1 MVRWAGWVS
10 LLGTLLAFVGAFYS
24 AQLYKNL
31 RTQFEELLPSTARS
45 VLDLKEVTERLPSID
60 NLAVLIFSKN
70 TAASKRFVI
79 DLSQNLKKL
88 PKEIL
93 SSVEYEI
100 SKELRFFKA
109 RQTLYMDLEDLIRI
123 KEYISQK
130 IEYEKEL
137 HNPLTIFGGKD
148 LPEPKLDFSAIGKKY
163 QGRGGSYER
172 FPGGFYATSDENKRA
187 VLVYIPGGLGIDGA
201 NQLKTAVE
209 TTIQKMN
216 PKSYSPDLEIR
227 YTGGVQDS
235 LEEHH
240 ALIEDLELSTVIVM
254 IIVTIAMWLFFRS
267 TRATLALVVSLLM
280 GTFWTFGVSYFT
292 VGYLNANSAF
302 LGSIVI
308 GNGINFGIIY
318 LARYIEERRLG
329 KTNAEAVE
337 IATIQTATST
347 WTAALAAGL
356 SYGSLVLT
364 GFRGFKQFGII
375 GLIGMVLCWLSAFTL
390 LPAYLTVLDRF
401 KPLVSLK
408 KAPKKPILAG
418 AIASMVNR
426 FPRIIWGI
434 SVLLTLA
441 SLASFSRWD
450 NSIIETNLGKLRNK
464 ESIEHGSAYL
474 ARYLDEIFQRYLSP
488 LAIMPHTQE
497 ESAKVA
503 TYLRDLKKQE
513 GSRSVIASVQTLDDF
528 IPKQQA
534 EKIHVLKEI
543 KALLPKRLLLHLPE
557 KDQKQVAELLNPVAF
572 KRITQ
577 KDLPPLIL
585 NKFTEK
591 DGSIGKLVL
600 VEPPLGTETWQGNR
614 LIEFVHHLREAADA
628 VAPGAPVAGTLTI
641 SSDMV
646 EAISQDGP
654 RATLFAFIAV
664 IALVIVLFRDFIT
677 ISQILFALL
686 LGVIWL
692 GGMILGFSLKINF
705 LNFIALP
712 ITFGIGVDYGVNIF
726 QRYREE
732 GGRNI
737 LNIIKNTG
745 GAVALC
751 SFTTITGYTSLLIA
765 GNQGF
770 VSFGTLAVA
779 GEITCVI
786 AAIISLPAYLLLRYR
801 RHEAQATNQV
811 VIQTS
816 AGCRAELGSSSV
828 VD

>member
-1 MVRWAGWVS
+1 MVRWAGWIS

-24 AQLYKNL
+24 VQLYKNL

-70 TAASKRFVI
+70 TTASKRFVV
-79 DLSQNLKKL
+79 DLAQNLKKF
-88 PKEIL
+88 PKDIL

-100 SKELRFFKA
+100 SKELRFFKE
-109 RQTLYMDLEDLIRI
+109 RQTLYMDLEDLVRI
-123 KEYISQK
+123 KNYISEK

-137 HNPLTIFGGKD
+137 YNPLTIFGGKD
-148 LPEPKLDFSAIGKKY
+148 LPEPQLDFSAIRQKY
-163 QGRGGSYER
+163 KERGGSYER
-172 FPGGFYATSDENKRA
+172 FPGGFYATPDETKRA

-201 NQLKTAVE
+201 NRLKTAVE

-216 PKSYSPDLEIR
+216 PKAYSPDLEIR

-318 LARYIEERRLG
+318 LARYIEERRQG
-329 KTNAEAVE
+329 KTNAAAIE
-337 IATIQTATST
+337 IATLQTATST

-401 KPLVSLK
+401 KSLVSSK
-408 KAPKKPILAG
+408 KAPPKPILAG
-418 AIASMVNR
+418 TIASMVNR
-426 FPRIIWGI
+426 FPRFIWGI

-441 SLASFSRWD
+441 SLASFSRLGS
-450 NSIIETNLGKLRNK
+450 SIIETNLGKLRNK

-503 TYLRDLKKQE
+503 TYLRNLKKQE
-513 GSRSVIASVQTLDDF
+513 GSRSLIASVQTLDDF

-534 EKIHVLKEI
+534 EKIRVLKEI
-543 KALLPKRLLLHLPE
+543 RALLPKRLLLHLPQE
-557 KDQKQVAELLNPVAF
+557 DQKQVAELLNPIAF

-664 IALVIVLFRDFIT
+664 ITLVIVLFRDFIT
-677 ISQILFALL
+677 ITQILFALL

-692 GGMILGFSLKINF
+692 AGMILGFSLKINF

-732 GGRNI
+732 GGGNI
-737 LNIIKNTG
+737 LNIIKHTG

-786 AAIISLPAYLLLRYR
+786 AAIISLPAYLLLRHR
-801 RHEAQATNQV
+801 RHESQIASEA

-816 AGCRAELGSSSV
+816 AGCRAELGSSSA
-828 VD
+828 D